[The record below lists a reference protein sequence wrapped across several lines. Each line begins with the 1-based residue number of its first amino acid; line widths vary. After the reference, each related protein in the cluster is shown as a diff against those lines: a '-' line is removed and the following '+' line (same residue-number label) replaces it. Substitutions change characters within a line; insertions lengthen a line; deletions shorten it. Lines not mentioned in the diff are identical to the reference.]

1 MKCRYCGA
9 AIPDDALRCSR
20 CGNEVRI
27 VPDYNPLDDMLTA
40 HIRGAISVEDE
51 GYEEYMSYVE
61 SDPQRNRGNDV
72 QRNRTQRGGTG
83 RTAYNRPGNGTGRTS
98 YNRSDARRTNT
109 GRASTE
115 TGRNTAPNGRNS
127 ANRAMTPEE
136 REYRRRRAEKRREIK
151 RRKRRRLITVMLLI
165 LAAII
170 GGSVLLYQNSYTG
183 LTRKGYKAISKSE
196 YDNAAAYFK
205 KAISKNQKKAKAYSG
220 LAQVYMNK
228 GDADSAEKV
237 FTDAI
242 ESQPDN
248 SDIYEACIQFY
259 IDSEQQAQIPL
270 LLDEASDDVV
280 SALSQYVVK
289 VPGFSLDDSE
299 TYDDVQE
306 VSLTAEKGSTIYYTT
321 DGKTPTTSSKKY
333 SKPIQLSEGRT
344 TIKAIAVNSDGIP
357 SMAETKKYKVEL
369 PVEDAPAVS
378 PSTGQ
383 YTTATKIQI
392 QVPDGYEAYY
402 TLDSTDPTTASYKY
416 TEPIDMPEGET
427 IFKAILVNKK
437 GKTSGITTRNYTL
450 ESDGTSSDSS
460 TEDSYSNSDA
470 DNADN
475 SVSSS
480 ED

>member
-9 AIPDDALRCSR
+9 AIPDGALQCSR

-40 HIRGAISVEDE
+40 HIRGSISEEDE

-61 SDPQRNRGNDV
+61 SDPQRNRGSAV
-72 QRNRTQRGGTG
+72 QRNRAQRDGTG
-83 RTAYNRPGNGTGRTS
+83 RTTYDRVDVRRANTGRTNS
-98 YNRSDARRTNT
+98 GTA
-109 GRASTE
+109 
-115 TGRNTAPNGRNS
+115 GRNTGVNGKNS
-127 ANRAMTPEE
+127 TNRTMTQEE
-136 REYRRRRAEKRREIK
+136 RERRRRRAEKRREIK
-151 RRKRRRLITVMLLI
+151 RRKRRRLIAIMLII

-170 GGSVLLYQNSYTG
+170 GGSVFLYQNSYTG
-183 LTRKGYKAISKSE
+183 LTKKGYKAISKSE
-196 YDNAAAYFK
+196 YDNAVSYFK
-205 KAISKNQKKAKAYSG
+205 KAVSKNQKKAKAYSG

-228 GDADSAEKV
+228 GDSDSAEKV

-280 SALSQYVVK
+280 AALSQYVVK

-306 VSLTAEKGSTIYYTT
+306 VSLTAEKGNTIYYTT
-321 DGKTPTTSSKKY
+321 NGKAPTVDSKKY
-333 SKPIQLSEGRT
+333 SKPIQLSEGKT

-392 QVPDGYEAYY
+392 KVPDGYEAYY
-402 TLDSTDPTTASYKY
+402 TLDATDPTTASYQY
-416 TEPIDMPEGET
+416 TDPIDMPEGET

-450 ESDGTSSDSS
+450 ESDGTSGNSS
-460 TEDSYSNSDA
+460 SYDSYSISDD
-470 DNADN
+470 DNTNN
-475 SVSSS
+475 SVPSS
-480 ED
+480 DD